1 MSQSTQSI
9 FYFVAALLFVIAVSL
24 NISNEGVGIK
34 TIAGLI
40 MAAVLVTLGMRA
52 RRAAGGGGPA

>member
-9 FYFVAALLFVIAVSL
+9 LFFVAALLFVIAASL

-40 MAAVLVTLGMRA
+40 TAAVLVVLGLRA